1 MRRIS
6 CCGGGQLRLM
16 SPGDIFLS
24 IGPHHTTIKGRAA
37 IGQASKII
45 GTNSAAYLLTKHR
58 KGLLGGRSTLRK
70 RVQKTLGLLKEERET
85 KYGLQNIS
93 VILIGRSDGRSVRKS
108 NHPLYMD
115 SLPLKGPT
123 MNDSFLTKYISMNL
137 MFSQKEKF
145 FYSPE
150 IDSCFTFLIL
160 PIF

>member
-1 MRRIS
+1 MGRKINPGKGMRRIS

-70 RVQKTLGLLKEERET
+70 RV
-85 KYGLQNIS
+85 
-93 VILIGRSDGRSVRKS
+93 
-108 NHPLYMD
+108 
-115 SLPLKGPT
+115 
-123 MNDSFLTKYISMNL
+123 
-137 MFSQKEKF
+137 
-145 FYSPE
+145 
-150 IDSCFTFLIL
+150 
-160 PIF
+160 